1 MTNTSS
7 LRWGFLGTGWIA
19 DVLTSDMALIGL
31 KPHAIASRSLDNAQQ
46 FASARGIE
54 LAFGSYEELCAS
66 DEIDVVYIA
75 TPHPFHF
82 DNAMLALNN
91 GKHVLVEKAFTMNA
105 LQAKILIEK
114 AKEKNLFL
122 MEAMWSR
129 FLPAQIAMKKA
140 IADGEI
146 GDLQAITAE
155 HSQNLPHETHARLWE
170 IELGGGALLDLG
182 VYPAALI
189 QNVMGTPQSIRALGS
204 LATTGADKLVQ
215 VGFSYDDGKRVGS
228 MLTTQTVAGPANA
241 TIYGTKGRIEIHKP
255 LWGQFEFSVFDVYSE
270 LVRTYSEEV
279 IGTGR
284 HLQVQEV
291 NEAISQGLLEH
302 QLMSHADT
310 LSVMETMDEIRRQLG
325 VVYPADSSK

>member
-1 MTNTSS
+1 MGTNAP

-19 DVLTSDMALIGL
+19 DVLTADMALVGL
-31 KPHAIASRSLDNAQQ
+31 KPHAVGSRSLENAQK
-46 FASARGIE
+46 FAAERGIE

-66 DEIDVVYIA
+66 PEVDVVYVA

-82 DNAMLALNN
+82 DNAMLALKN

-114 AKEKNLFL
+114 AKENKVFL

-189 QNVMGTPQSIRALGS
+189 QNVMGRPEKIHAFGSRAE
-204 LATTGADKLVQ
+204 TGADKLTQ
-215 VGFSYDDGKRVGS
+215 VSFSYDGGARVGS

-255 LWGQFEFSVFDVYSE
+255 LWGQFAFSVFDANSE
-270 LVRTYSEEV
+270 LVRTYSEDV

-284 HLQVQEV
+284 QLQVQAV
-291 NEAISQGLLEH
+291 NEAISQGLIEH
-302 QLMSHADT
+302 RFMSHSDT
-310 LSVMETMDEIRRQLG
+310 LTVMETMDEIREQLG
-325 VVYPADSSK
+325 VVYPADLEK